1 MRKGRVR
8 GGAVCDLEFEKR
20 NLPTCAARA
29 NLPVFEPF
37 SADSSWNSRRSG
49 HGAEAAAEAGARHG
63 GPAGVRRARAHP
75 GDPDEG
81 TGIFAPVESKSDIVY
96 GKKIDS
102 LAQNPINL
110 QETAAGRE
118 EILKAAMEKPKE

>member
-1 MRKGRVR
+1 MFGFQSGYAEDIKVNKKVQRFTDEFSKFSPDVTP
-8 GGAVCDLEFEKR
+8 VDLDEE
-20 NLPTCAARA
+20 
-29 NLPVFEPF
+29 
-37 SADSSWNSRRSG
+37 
-49 HGAEAAAEAGARHG
+49 
-63 GPAGVRRARAHP
+63 
-75 GDPDEG
+75 DPDEG

-102 LAQNPINL
+102 LAQNSINL